1 MEGRTLGQ
9 QLGRYQQV
17 ATLGQGGMGTV
28 YLALASGFG
37 QFRKLLVIKE
47 LRQDLTRQ
55 KGFIR
60 LFMDEAK
67 LAARLS
73 HPNVVQ
79 TFEAFQ
85 DGNRYLLAMEYLDGQ
100 SLSALITRF
109 AGETSRE
116 LKLGVHIHILCE
128 VLCGL
133 HYAHELRDY
142 DNTRLHVVHRDVSPQ
157 NVFLT
162 YHGEVKVVD
171 FGVAKAANA
180 ATSTA
185 PGVFVGKFSYAAP
198 EQILGRPVDPRTDV
212 FAVGVMLWQALAQRR
227 FSTASPTPE
236 AFRARADGSEP
247 RIREVAP
254 EVDPELADICDRA
267 MATNPEDRF
276 PTAQAFRTA
285 LQDYM
290 DARNMRVHDADLG
303 ALMQQVF
310 EEERAALHAQIEA
323 AVQASGT
330 ESNVEALAFLTADK
344 EQTAVADLSN
354 LVDVS
359 VQRDEHKLRQAYA
372 NTKISRM
379 ASPSVRSGTIF
390 TLRGLQAQRLR
401 WAAIA
406 CSGVAAA
413 AGVIWALRAGSGPEP
428 EIKPLAPA
436 LVTTKTAPMRVQRM
450 ESFEPL
456 PIGANTSTSTSV
468 AKPRPPSEPR
478 KPAPVAPPQAA
489 KPAAPAPQRRPKP
502 PREAPRPEPE
512 PVHVAAP
519 EPPPSPAKPEP
530 ARPTRVEAGS
540 DLGTSH
546 RAAPARL
553 DFENPYQ

>member
-1 MEGRTLGQ
+1 
-9 QLGRYQQV
+9 
-17 ATLGQGGMGTV
+17 
-28 YLALASGFG
+28 
-37 QFRKLLVIKE
+37 
-47 LRQDLTRQ
+47 
-55 KGFIR
+55 
-60 LFMDEAK
+60 
-67 LAARLS
+67 
-73 HPNVVQ
+73 
-79 TFEAFQ
+79 
-85 DGNRYLLAMEYLDGQ
+85 MEYLDGQ

-109 AGETSRE
+109 AGETRE

-180 ATSTA
+180 ASSTA

-198 EQILGRPVDPRTDV
+198 EQILGRPVDARTDV

-267 MATNPEDRF
+267 MATNPDDRY
-276 PTAQAFRTA
+276 PTAQAFRAA

-290 DARNMRVHDADLG
+290 DSHNMRVHDADLG

-359 VQRDEHKLRQAYA
+359 VQRDEHKLREAYA
-372 NTKISRM
+372 NAKISRM
-379 ASPSVRSGTIF
+379 AATPSLRSGTIF
-390 TLRGLQAQRLR
+390 TQKGLDARR
-401 WAAIA
+401 WRVAAMA
-406 CSGVAAA
+406 CSAIAAA
-413 AGVIWALRAGSGPEP
+413 AGLVWALSSGSEP
-428 EIKPLAPA
+428 EIEVKPLAPA
-436 LVTTKTAPMRVQRM
+436 LVTSKTAVTPTPTRVQRM
-450 ESFEPL
+450 ESFDPL
-456 PIGANTSTSTSV
+456 PIGPNTSTSTSV
-468 AKPRPPSEPR
+468 AKLRPPPEPR
-478 KPAPVAPPQAA
+478 KPTPSVAPPPAA
-489 KPAAPAPQRRPKP
+489 KPAAPAPQRRAKP

-519 EPPPSPAKPEP
+519 EPPPAPVKPEP
-530 ARPTRVEAGS
+530 AKPTRIEAGS
-540 DLGTSH
+540 DLGTSNKP
-546 RAAPARL
+546 APARL